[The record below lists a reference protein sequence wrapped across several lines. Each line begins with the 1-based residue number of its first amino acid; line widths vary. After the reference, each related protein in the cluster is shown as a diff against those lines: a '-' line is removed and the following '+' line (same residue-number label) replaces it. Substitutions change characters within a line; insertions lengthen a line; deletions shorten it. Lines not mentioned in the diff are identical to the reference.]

1 MNFLSNGREG
11 VKTPSLILYEVFYM
25 LRTMV
30 FIDYQNFNI
39 NLQTHY
45 NNKAG
50 KGFRS
55 INYQRLAKEI
65 NGKLPFQSQVLK
77 TYLFAYKPCEQLM
90 KLERYKKYYNWL
102 ENMRKT
108 PYFEVIEG
116 RQEVRSKDGVQFD
129 INDTHTYTTEEKETD
144 INLAT
149 HMLAKGFQNAYD
161 IAILVSGD
169 TDYIKV
175 VETLHNIGKTVVI
188 AHFQH
193 QNINK
198 YEGIIDAHIVL
209 YDSILNKS
217 SNEKKNNVKDKKE
230 EHDSIEETNECE
242 IDSDVSEED
251 IDSSTDDIN
260 QGAVK

>member
-1 MNFLSNGREG
+1 
-11 VKTPSLILYEVFYM
+11 M

-45 NNKAG
+45 SNKTTKAF
-50 KGFRS
+50 KS
-55 INYQRLAKEI
+55 INYQKLAKEI
-65 NGKLPFQSQVLK
+65 DEKLPFQSQVIK
-77 TYLFAYKPCEQLM
+77 TYLFAYKPCDQLM
-90 KLERYKKYYNWL
+90 KLDRYNTYYNWL
-102 ENMRKT
+102 TNLRKT

-116 RQEVRSKDGVQFD
+116 RQEVRNKDGVQFD
-129 INDTHTYTTEEKETD
+129 INNADTYTTEEKETD

-188 AHFQH
+188 AHFKH

-198 YEGIIDAHIVL
+198 YDGIIDAHVIL
-209 YDSILNKS
+209 YDNILNKA
-217 SNEKKNNVKDKKE
+217 SNEKKNSLKTNEKADTQSLAYEQTIE
-230 EHDSIEETNECE
+230 ENESDSI
-242 IDSDVSEED
+242 DL
-251 IDSSTDDIN
+251 
-260 QGAVK
+260 